1 MKKILTLLAFV
12 MTCQLTFSQ
21 TYQDVINNFKDDG
34 NYVELTKELLKIAAD
49 AGQMPLEKD
58 FVKRIDCMK
67 ILAVTD
73 ADKLEAFAKQVKALE
88 VRYNKLGDEESE
100 DGEKMF
106 AFYDGE
112 DTEKIKAL
120 IVGIVQAGGGQFIV
134 IEGNLSSKDL
144 DDLSKMAD

>member
-34 NYVELTKELLKIAAD
+34 NYVELTKDLLKVAID
-49 AGQMPLEKD
+49 AGQVPLEKD
-58 FVKRIDCMK
+58 FLKRIDCMK
-67 ILAVTD
+67 FLAVTN
-73 ADKLEAFAKQVKALE
+73 AEKLEAFTKQVKALE
-88 VRYNKLGDEESE
+88 VRYNRLGDEESE

-106 AFYDGE
+106 LFYDGE
-112 DTEKIKAL
+112 DTEKMTAL
-120 IVGIVQAGGGQFIV
+120 IFGIVKADGGQFIV
-134 IEGNLSSKDL
+134 IEGNLSSNDL